1 MALSLKPP
9 CPSFKPFMGL
19 FWTISKSTRMVSSIL
34 SANNLSACRW
44 FSHYPDLRP
53 DWGPC
58 STDGPGYTSLVCP
71 LSRVRPEG
79 SCTGK
84 LRLRALGLS
93 TKSCTWKSQSEEFSP
108 FLLHMGL
115 NFFLFFGILSCKEP
129 LNMSSTISIN
139 I

>member
-93 TKSCTWKSQSEEFSP
+93 TKNCTWKSQSETNSVHSYYTWDSTSFSFLEFYHAKNP
-108 FLLHMGL
+108 
-115 NFFLFFGILSCKEP
+115 
-129 LNMSSTISIN
+129 
-139 I
+139 